1 MKAIELCKTAHEI
14 GWSVIISSSKYT
26 PETIESFLSDFA
38 VGIGSSQ
45 LIIGGIHS
53 MEYSLKFNRIFDIL
67 NENESLHY
75 AGNDF
80 RK

>member
-1 MKAIELCKTAHEI
+1 MKAIDLCKTAHEI
-14 GWSVIISSSKYT
+14 GWSVIISTSKYT
-26 PETIESFLSDFA
+26 PETIELFLSDFA

-45 LIIGGIHS
+45 FIIGGIHS
-53 MEYSLKFNRIFDIL
+53 IEYSMKFNRIFNIIS
-67 NENESLHY
+67 ENDSIHY